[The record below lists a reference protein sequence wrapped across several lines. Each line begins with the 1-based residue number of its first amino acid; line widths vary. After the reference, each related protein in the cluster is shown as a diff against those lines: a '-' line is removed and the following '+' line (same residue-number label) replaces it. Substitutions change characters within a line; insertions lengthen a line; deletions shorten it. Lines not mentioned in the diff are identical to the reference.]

1 MQIAKLQAILEKRY
15 SEKKAKDYY
24 VLVVHISKNVTK
36 EIFLEPAE
44 LELLLLQI
52 NQPTQE

>member
-52 NQPTQE
+52 NQPTQD